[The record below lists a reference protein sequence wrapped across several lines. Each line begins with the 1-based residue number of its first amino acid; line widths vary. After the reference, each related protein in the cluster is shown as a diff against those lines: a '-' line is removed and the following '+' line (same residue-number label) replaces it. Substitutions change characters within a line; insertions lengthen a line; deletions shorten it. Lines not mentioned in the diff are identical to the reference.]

1 MQNTIHSCAPSLGSS
16 VHSHLHPSSKLGL
29 KLAGVRRSLVF
40 ISEVELFPQVTSAV
54 GRFGR
59 NKALRLK
66 VCIAN
71 QTVREVWMQGQ
82 RRTRTRSSPPY
93 GKQHSALIS
102 MKSPSPMT
110 FCSRSTPASIPTS
123 ISIGAL
129 SLECELGPVPT
140 ALLYCRSW
148 AASRV

>member
-1 MQNTIHSCAPSLGSS
+1 LQNTIHSCAPSLGSS

-54 GRFGR
+54 GRFWR
-59 NKALRLK
+59 INKALRLGI
-66 VCIAN
+66 CIAN
-71 QTVREVWMQGQ
+71 QTVREVWMQVQ

-102 MKSPSPMT
+102 MKSPWPMG
-110 FCSRSTPASIPTS
+110 FCSRSPPASPPTS
-123 ISIGAL
+123 ISIGVL
-129 SLECELGPVPT
+129 PLECELGPVPT
-140 ALLYCRSW
+140 AFKLL
-148 AASRV
+148 